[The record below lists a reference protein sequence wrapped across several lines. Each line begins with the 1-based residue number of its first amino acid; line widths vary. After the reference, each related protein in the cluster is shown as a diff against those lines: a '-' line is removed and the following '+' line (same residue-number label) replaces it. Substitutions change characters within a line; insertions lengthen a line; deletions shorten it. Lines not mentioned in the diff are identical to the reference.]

1 MAPRVSSNCY
11 KFDPEIDQ
19 KLVQNSSKIDPEA
32 SWRALGA
39 VLAGW
44 GSLGGLLERSWR
56 PPGPK
61 KRSFERLLGAPRG
74 ISRQVS
80 AILGTKS
87 LPKRSPG
94 GSKMGSQ
101 IESGLKRAKSQK
113 MQYVLRENLNF
124 ESPGPPKT
132 GPKRLQNWFPI
143 SSSTRK
149 PSKSL
154 LRASRWPL
162 GPSWSALG
170 ALLDALIALLEPKTL
185 PLSAES
191 PH

>member
-1 MAPRVSSNCY
+1 MSQNDSKIAPKWLPKWLQNVSR
-11 KFDPEIDQ
+11 
-19 KLVQNSSKIDPEA
+19 IDPEA

-39 VLAGW
+39 VLAAW
-44 GSLGGLLERSWR
+44 RPLGSVLDGSWR

-80 AILGTKS
+80 AILGAKR

-101 IESGLKRAKSQK
+101 IESRLKKAKSRK
-113 MQYVLRENLNF
+113 IQYVSRENLNF
-124 ESPGPPKT
+124 EGPGPPKK
-132 GPKRLQNWFPI
+132 GPKRCQNGVRI

-149 PSKSL
+149 PSESL
-154 LRASRWPL
+154 LK
-162 GPSWSALG
+162 PSWKPLG
-170 ALLDALIALLEPKTL
+170 ALLEASRSAHGPSWGDLGRSGAILEP
-185 PLSAES
+185 PS
-191 PH
+191 PG